1 MSLWQSIR
9 AAIYDTTTSF
19 VGNAIAVVSPESA
32 NSYRVG
38 RQIYRRSYIAANLKG
53 PYQLHSPSNSSGD
66 REVLASRRRVNARVK
81 DQERNN
87 PFVAG
92 LVLKNATMVIGD
104 EVGFKCAIEDANGKP
119 NIKLN
124 REIERRFYRW
134 AEHAAVDGD
143 SLTDVCH
150 LAQNLRLLD
159 GECLVKEDTDNG
171 DPGTNPFRVQIL
183 ESEHIDGNHTLYGYG
198 CEFDRK
204 GNPSAW
210 WLFPSY
216 PDGGQS
222 SQESVRVPA
231 AQVCHLFDRTRA
243 SQRRGISPLAS
254 ALYKIFAIDDLEDA
268 ELLASR
274 AAACFGLIIESP
286 IADVPPLPPK
296 TGENGESSE
305 ETPKDDNGKD
315 RAFMDSGGIFEA
327 MPGEKVSSF
336 KNERPNPNF
345 APFRRGAHAISAHSI
360 GVSYESATG
369 DFSQVNYSSAK
380 MGKNVEWG
388 NIKRQQVRTK
398 TRLLNWIARKW
409 LRYEIAVVGIAGISV
424 AEYRRNPAKFEAF
437 TWQLSGN
444 DGIDPA
450 KEIAA
455 FEQELRNR
463 VNSRTRWC
471 AERGKDFPEIAKEIQ
486 AENSELEQLGIF
498 HDPATVPGAAPVVDP
513 MNNDG
518 STTNGQE

>member
-1 MSLWQSIR
+1 MGLWQSFR
-9 AAIYDTTTSF
+9 TAVFNTTTSI
-19 VGNAIAVVSPESA
+19 VANAIALVSPEA
-32 NSYRVG
+32 ARVYRWNRTTG
-38 RQIYRRSYIAANLKG
+38 RSYVAANLKG
-53 PYQLHSPSNSSGD
+53 PYQLHTPSSNSGD
-66 REVLASRRRVNARVK
+66 REVLTYRRRVNARVK

-92 LVLKNATMVIGD
+92 MIRKNATMVVGD
-104 EVGFKCAIEDANGKP
+104 EVGFKAAIEDANGKP
-119 NIKLN
+119 NTKLN

-134 AEHAAVDGD
+134 AEHAAIDGD

-150 LAQNLRLLD
+150 LVENLRLLD
-159 GECLVKEDTDNG
+159 GECIVKEDTDNG
-171 DPGTNPFRVQIL
+171 EPGTNPFRVQVL
-183 ESEHIDGNHTLYGYG
+183 ESDHIDTSRTLYGYG

-204 GNPSAW
+204 GNPTAW
-210 WLFPSY
+210 WLYPVY
-216 PDGGQS
+216 PDGMVPT
-222 SQESVRVPA
+222 QESVRVPA
-231 AQVCHLFDRTRA
+231 SQVCHLFERTRA

-254 ALYKIFAIDDLEDA
+254 ALYKIFAVDDLEDA

-286 IADVPPLPPK
+286 IADVPPMPPMA
-296 TGENGESSE
+296 GEAGESE

-345 APFRRGAHAISAHSI
+345 DPFRRGSHRVSSHSI
-360 GVSYESATG
+360 GMSYETATG
-369 DFSQVNYSSAK
+369 DYSQVNYSSAR
-380 MGKNVEWG
+380 MGKSVEWG
-388 NIKRQQVRTK
+388 NIKRQQVK
-398 TRLLNWIARKW
+398 LKNKLLNWIFRLW
-409 LRYEIAVVGIAGISV
+409 LRYEIAVVGIPGISV
-424 AEYRRNPAKFEAF
+424 SEYRRNPAKFEQV

-444 DGIDPA
+444 DEIDQS

-455 FEQELRNR
+455 FESQLRNR

-486 AENSELEQLGIF
+486 AENAQLEELGIF
-498 HDPATVPGAAPVVDP
+498 HDPATVPGAAPVDG
-513 MNNDG
+513 MNQDG
-518 STTNGQE
+518 SPANV